1 MDENTNAHIDKLTN
15 EIVDFVRYSF
25 LYPDE
30 MLKIIQSSYEA
41 LDNIQ
46 PVVKCKDCKYRFQS
60 ECTRTWFQVNDD
72 DFCSYGE
79 IQKDDK

>member
-30 MLKIIQSSYEA
+30 MLKIIQSSYEEEA
-41 LDNIQ
+41 HE
-46 PVVKCKDCKYRFQS
+46 S
-60 ECTRTWFQVNDD
+60 EEEDA
-72 DFCSYGE
+72 
-79 IQKDDK
+79 

>member
-30 MLKIIQSSYEA
+30 MLKVIQSSYEA
-41 LDNIQ
+41 LDSIQ
-46 PVVKCKDCKYRFQS
+46 SIVKCKD
-60 ECTRTWFQVNDD
+60 
-72 DFCSYGE
+72 GE
-79 IQKDDK
+79 MKKDDK

>member
-15 EIVDFVRYSF
+15 EIVNFARCLF

-30 MLKIIQSSYEA
+30 MLKVIQSSYEA

-46 PVVKCKDCKYRFQS
+46 LI
-60 ECTRTWFQVNDD
+60 VN
-72 DFCSYGE
+72 GE
-79 IQKDDK
+79 KKNER

>member
-1 MDENTNAHIDKLTN
+1 MNENTNAHIDKLTN

-25 LYPDE
+25 LYPNK
-30 MLKIIQSSYEA
+30 MLKIIQSSYEE
-41 LDNIQ
+41 LDSIQ

-72 DFCSYGE
+72 FCSYGE
-79 IQKDDK
+79 IKKDDK